1 MKKYIFILLF
11 ITSTF
16 KAHSHTGHYNGLIKI
31 EMDVLRNGEI
41 VGYSNYFF
49 EYEEDKII
57 VKNYTKFKVK
67 ILGATLFSIESEAI
81 ETYKNEKLISFKSQT
96 YQNKKEK
103 FVNLIYDSS
112 INKFIIDGSS
122 YKGEASVDSIIGNWW
137 NHEILD
143 ARKQISPL
151 SGSIKEQVVKFL
163 GKENLTINNKEY
175 KANHYKLKSRDEN
188 LPDNK
193 KLNFDIWYDD
203 DKKIILKVSYSR
215 LGDWEYK
222 LKGFE

>member
-175 KANHYKLKSRDEN
+175 KANRYKLKSRDEN

>member
-11 ITSTF
+11 VASAF
-16 KAHSHTGHYNGLIKI
+16 KAHSHTGHYKGLIKI
-31 EMDVLRNGEI
+31 EMDILRNGEI

-49 EYEEDKII
+49 EYKEDKTI

-67 ILGATLFSIESEAI
+67 ILGTTLFSIVSEAI

-103 FVNLIYDSS
+103 FVNLIYNSS

-137 NHEILD
+137 NH
-143 ARKQISPL
+143 
-151 SGSIKEQVVKFL
+151 
-163 GKENLTINNKEY
+163 
-175 KANHYKLKSRDEN
+175 
-188 LPDNK
+188 
-193 KLNFDIWYDD
+193 
-203 DKKIILKVSYSR
+203 
-215 LGDWEYK
+215 
-222 LKGFE
+222 